1 MLRIRGALVT
11 MYTRRKRKR
20 DQDAATSR
28 AARVVQRLWR
38 RKDPLLFKV
47 VRKPFWIFRG
57 ASAYCFDAN
66 ALYDYVAAESDS
78 ADVFTRQPY
87 TRAEL
92 FALAFVANMPHLSF
106 QDLVAR
112 RADVEARRQI
122 VVAMETEV
130 EAAVSQIANVVSPDD
145 EDGSSRKLLEA
156 LGDLVV
162 HSGLEHAGFIVKHA
176 VDKHRRGMDPV
187 RFRYLVAEVRTLCV
201 FALFRN
207 QI

>member
-1 MLRIRGALVT
+1 

-20 DQDAATSR
+20 DQDAATSL

-38 RKDPLLFKV
+38 RKDPLLCKV
-47 VRKPFWIFRG
+47 VRRPFWIFRG

-66 ALYDYVAAESDS
+66 ALYDYVAAESDC

-92 FALAFVANMPHLSF
+92 FALAFVAKMPHLSR

-112 RADVEARRQI
+112 RADIDARREI

-130 EAAVSQIANVVSPDD
+130 VAAVSQMANVVSRDD

-156 LGDLVV
+156 LGDLVA
-162 HSGLEHAGFIVKHA
+162 HGGLEHAGFIVKHA
-176 VDKHRRGMDPV
+176 VDQHRRDMDPV
-187 RFRYLVAEVRTLCV
+187 RFRYLAAEVRTLCV
-201 FALFRN
+201 FALFQN